1 MGWNEMELINICW
14 NYLERILFGGTWN
27 GTGTER
33 VPIKNQV
40 ERNGTSSSSELGG
53 TERNEFQ
60 KNRNGVQH
68 CLLPFQ
74 CCLIRK
80 NQTSSVTL
88 N

>member
-33 VPIKNQV
+33 VPIKNIV
-40 ERNGTSSSSELGG
+40 ERNGTSSSSWLGG

-60 KNRNGVQH
+60 KLERSTT
-68 CLLPFQ
+68 LWKST
-74 CCLIRK
+74 R
-80 NQTSSVTL
+80 QT
-88 N
+88 

>member
-33 VPIKNQV
+33 VPIKNRV
-40 ERNGTSSSSELGG
+40 ERNGTSSSSGLGG

-60 KNRNGVQH
+60 KNWNGVQH
-68 CLLPFQ
+68 L
-74 CCLIRK
+74 
-80 NQTSSVTL
+80 TSDPCIP
-88 N
+88 

>member
-1 MGWNEMELINICW
+1 MSCNEMERIIIYW
-14 NYLERILFGGTWN
+14 NYLERFSFGGTWN
-27 GTGTER
+27 GIGTER

-68 CLLPFQ
+68 CF
-74 CCLIRK
+74 
-80 NQTSSVTL
+80 
-88 N
+88 

>member
-33 VPIKNQV
+33 VPIKNRV
-40 ERNGTSSSSELGG
+40 ERNGTSSSSGFGG

-60 KNRNGVQH
+60 KNWNGVQH
-68 CLLPFQ
+68 FSWFGNANKM
-74 CCLIRK
+74 I
-80 NQTSSVTL
+80 
-88 N
+88 